1 MPLTT
6 EPSICIPRT
15 LDNVNWRDIKDTFEK
30 LFGKGTVDRVDIVS
44 DKRNNSSFCRIFVH
58 MRYWP
63 MNNPEAVEFRQKL
76 MDGQTVQVVYDNPW
90 FWKCAKSRAARP
102 ERKTAK
108 TEPFIKFGDSS
119 QAPSAPGAASNAA
132 LAATQRIPPP
142 PLPSGWQAVPGKE
155 QGASDEPPLATDEE
169 RRRAER
175 EAQLVREEEEE
186 QGATDEE

>member
-15 LDNVNWRDIKDTFEK
+15 LDNVNWRDIKDTFET
-30 LFGKGTVDRVDIVS
+30 LFGKGTVDCVDIVS

-108 TEPFIKFGDSS
+108 SEPFIKFDDSS
-119 QAPSAPGAASNAA
+119 GAPSGPGAASNAA
-132 LAATQRIPPP
+132 LAATQRVPPP
-142 PLPSGWQAVPGKE
+142 ALPSGWQAVPGKE
-155 QGASDEPPLATDEE
+155 QGATEQGATEQE
-169 RRRAER
+169 QGATEQ
-175 EAQLVREEEEE
+175 EQGATEQE